1 MSDGGGETL
10 DYADYHLLALSI
22 PLSIADLDEITIGMM
37 LDLVMTKN
45 DVGYK
50 PATQDDINKF
60 FGW

>member
-1 MSDGGGETL
+1 M